1 MEKYNI
7 PHSAFAPFPLTAHA
21 NAALSPEAVF
31 HKKGLTEEQFE
42 AATPIWGPVQ
52 LFDACP
58 TCDGAAAVVLTSNP
72 DVAKQSDGAVIR
84 VAGSGSACD
93 LLAVNDRPEPLQLKA
108 VEDSTNLALAHA
120 GMTRDDI
127 DFFEL

>member
-1 MEKYNI
+1 MFSRGGSLLPSIYADACAI
-7 PHSAFAPFPLTAHA
+7 LMTSLFPR
-21 NAALSPEAVF
+21 
-31 HKKGLTEEQFE
+31 
-42 AATPIWGPVQ
+42 PVQ

-72 DVAKQSDGAVIR
+72 DLATQSDGAVVR

-93 LLAVNDRPEPLQLKA
+93 LLPVNERPEPLRLKA
-108 VEDSTNLALAHA
+108 VEESTNLALAHA